1 MPRDFDQSA
10 HDLFGP
16 VRPRAGDAV
25 IHIEYGLGLFEGIET
40 VEVDGQ
46 AHEVARLAYAG
57 GDTVMVPQ
65 AEFGSLWRY
74 GRAIGVTFDTLK
86 GSNWA
91 TRRDAALAE
100 VESVAGAVVEA
111 ATARRNRT
119 GAPLTPDAARYDA
132 VCAGF
137 GHTPTPSQ
145 AAAFSAVAEDLS
157 SERAMDRILLGDV
170 GFGKTEVILRA
181 AAHAALAGQQVAI
194 AVPTTVLCRQHVE
207 TLGARLAEA
216 GLVLR
221 EYSTNVSTAERR
233 ETRKGLADGTV
244 DIVVGTHGLTAKGV
258 RFDRLGLVVIDEEH
272 KFGARR
278 KATLM
283 RLCEGRNRLVTT
295 ATPIPKVLTAAEV
308 GLLDLSVLSDAP
320 KGRKPVETRVI
331 PFDTADIVR
340 ALQTERGA
348 GGRSYVICPRIRD
361 IDRVRALLAADC
373 PDLTVAVAHGRMKN
387 AEVDAAMTA
396 FAGGGADILLATAL
410 VENGLDIAAAN
421 TMVVL
426 DADRFGL
433 TQLHQ
438 LRGRIGRGERQAHML
453 ICQPEGGPKGREP
466 GDAAMER
473 LALLA
478 DVSHPG
484 AGFDIALADRN
495 RRGGGDL
502 LGEDQSG
509 HLSAL
514 GPGYY
519 RHLLRTAI
527 MERRVADVAG
537 PVAGERRSRPRAA

>member
-16 VRPRAGDAV
+16 VRPQPGDAV
-25 IHIEYGLGLFEGIET
+25 IHIDYGIGLFEGVERI
-40 VEVDGQ
+40 EVDGQ
-46 AHEVARLAYAG
+46 AHEVARIAYAD
-57 GDTVMVPQ
+57 GDHVMVPQ

-74 GRAIGVTFDTLK
+74 GRAIGVMPDTLK

-91 TRRDAALAE
+91 ARRDAALAE
-100 VESVAGAVVEA
+100 VDTIAGQVVEA
-111 ATARRNRT
+111 ATARRART
-119 GAPLTPDAARYDA
+119 GTPLIPDTARFDA

-137 GHTPTPSQ
+137 GHTPTPGQ

-181 AAHAALAGQQVAI
+181 AAHAALSGQQVAI

-207 TLGARLAEA
+207 TLGARLAQA
-216 GLVLR
+216 GLILR
-221 EYSTNVSTAERR
+221 EYSTNIPAAERR
-233 ETRKGLADGTV
+233 ATREGLADGSV

-258 RFDRLGLVVIDEEH
+258 RFDRLGLVIIDEEH

-283 RLCEGRNRLVTT
+283 RLCEGHNRLVTT
-295 ATPIPKVLTAAEV
+295 ATPIPRMLTAAEV
-308 GLLDLSVLSDAP
+308 GLLDLSVLSDP
-320 KGRKPVETRVI
+320 PRGRKPVETRVI
-331 PFDTADIVR
+331 PFDAADIVR
-340 ALQTERGA
+340 ALHTEHEA
-348 GGRSYVICPRIRD
+348 GGRSYVICPRIAD
-361 IDRVRALLAADC
+361 IDRVRTLLTEEC
-373 PDLTVAVAHGRMKN
+373 PDLTITVAHGRMKN

-453 ICQPEGGPKGREP
+453 ICHPEGGREP
-466 GDAAMER
+466 SETAMAR
-473 LALLA
+473 LAVLEDA
-478 DVSHPG
+478 SQPG

-519 RHLLRTAI
+519 RHLLRNAI
-527 MERRVADVAG
+527 MQRRVKDVA
-537 PVAGERRSRPRAA
+537 AGSPSRKRKSRAEAA